1 MMRSASAIF
10 IKQVQ
15 DILKNKGVLLQ
26 AISFP
31 VMAFVLTNFVEL
43 PHDIPDTMF
52 ISLFAIMF
60 IGLVII
66 SNSATIIAEDRER
79 KCLRFLMMAGVK
91 SHQYLT
97 GIGGVLL
104 LFSLAVGAIF
114 AAMMPGFTLIE
125 RLIFLGSLMLGA
137 VASIL
142 LGAIV
147 GMLAKNEQSSISLS
161 MTVGMFMGFGPMVAA
176 FNETTGRLFSIFYT
190 MNFIYH
196 FGAYANMNR
205 SLTIIMINIVVLAL
219 VFAWVYKKRG
229 LRT

>member
-114 AAMMPGFTLIE
+114 AA
-125 RLIFLGSLMLGA
+125 
-137 VASIL
+137 
-142 LGAIV
+142 
-147 GMLAKNEQSSISLS
+147 
-161 MTVGMFMGFGPMVAA
+161 
-176 FNETTGRLFSIFYT
+176 
-190 MNFIYH
+190 
-196 FGAYANMNR
+196 
-205 SLTIIMINIVVLAL
+205 
-219 VFAWVYKKRG
+219 
-229 LRT
+229 

>member
-1 MMRSASAIF
+1 MQSIISIF

-26 AISFP
+26 AVTFP
-31 VMAFVLTNFVEL
+31 ALAFVLTNFVDL
-43 PHDIPDTMF
+43 PHDIPDSMF

-60 IGLVII
+60 VGLVMI

-79 KCLRFLMMAGVK
+79 KSLRFLMMAGVK
-91 SHQYLT
+91 SHQYLM

-104 LFSLAVGAIF
+104 VFALAVSSLF
-114 AAMMPGFTLIE
+114 AMMMPGFSLME

-147 GMLAKNEQSSISLS
+147 GMFAKNEQSSISIS
-161 MTVGMFMGFGPMVAA
+161 MTVGMLMGFGPMVAA
-176 FNETTGRLFSIFYT
+176 FNETTGRMFSIFYT
-190 MNFIYH
+190 MNFIYY
-196 FGAYANMNR
+196 FGEYSNMTR
-205 SLTIIMINIVVLAL
+205 SLSVMIINVAILA
-219 VFAWVYKKRG
+219 VMFAWVYGKRG
-229 LRT
+229 LRA

>member
-1 MMRSASAIF
+1 MKSIFAIF

-26 AISFP
+26 AICFP
-31 VMAFVLTNFVEL
+31 AMAFVLTNFVEL
-43 PHDIPDTMF
+43 PHDIPDSMF

-60 IGLVII
+60 IGLVLIT
-66 SNSATIIAEDRER
+66 NSATIIAEDRER

-91 SHQYLT
+91 SHQYLI

-104 LFSLAVGAIF
+104 VFSLLVGALF
-114 AAMMPGFTLIE
+114 AVMMPGFTLTE

-137 VASIL
+137 AASVL

-161 MTVGMFMGFGPMVAA
+161 MTVGMVMGFGPMVAA

-190 MNFIYH
+190 MNFIYY
-196 FGAYANMNR
+196 FDAYANISRN
-205 SLTIIMINIVVLAL
+205 LTIIMANIVVLAA

-229 LRT
+229 LRA